1 MWEWRTGDV
10 GLSLSFSCRR
20 RELSRRRALWRRWRF
35 RSPLRIGASG
45 KAFRGRLKC
54 GPLLG
59 ACWRNVFEVGSYFF
73 IYGPIS
79 GACWRCSKVI
89 SIIKHLT
96 NLALRQDPGVQELQE
111 AGVSVPVRQR
121 LHGPDT
127 IPASF
132 GDLPLLAYIDLSSN
146 NLTTGHWH
154 GIPMELQNLKLALLN
169 VSYSHSQL
177 SGRVPTS
184 LTSGLPVVF
193 LQGNPELCGPGL
205 PNDCDAK
212 WRKHQG
218 LALAATVASLVTGV
232 TLLAIGAFAGLHGS
246 KCSPWKLVL
255 FHPIKITGEELFA
268 GLYGKN
274 VIGRGAFPKVYLIG
288 LQDGQAVAVKSLVN
302 SGKLTFRAVKK
313 EMKLLARIRHKN
325 IAKILGFCYSE
336 GEISVIYEQLQR
348 GSLQDLICAPK
359 FRMGCRDQPSVLAG
373 IDRRFLLRSTVG
385 SCRRLLLG
393 STASCKVSSANENCI
408 RRFGAAERHIFSV
421 FLIAI

>member
-1 MWEWRTGDV
+1 
-10 GLSLSFSCRR
+10 
-20 RELSRRRALWRRWRF
+20 
-35 RSPLRIGASG
+35 
-45 KAFRGRLKC
+45 
-54 GPLLG
+54 
-59 ACWRNVFEVGSYFF
+59 
-73 IYGPIS
+73 
-79 GACWRCSKVI
+79 
-89 SIIKHLT
+89 
-96 NLALRQDPGVQELQE
+96 
-111 AGVSVPVRQR
+111 
-121 LHGPDT
+121 
-127 IPASF
+127 
-132 GDLPLLAYIDLSSN
+132 LPLLAYIDLSSN

-359 FRMGCRDQPSVLAG
+359 FRMGCRDQPSALTVGSCWDRPSVFAEIDRRLLSSALAG
-373 IDRRFLLRSTVG
+373 IDRKLQGEL
-385 SCRRLLLG
+385 C
-393 STASCKVSSANENCI
+393 
-408 RRFGAAERHIFSV
+408 
-421 FLIAI
+421 